1 MIRVVSWKH
10 KQGISNYGLGA
21 GYSLPPAACVED
33 SWRLGIAI
41 SCNGNHR
48 KMQRLCHI
56 VLPGIVDCGEHP
68 SRQRV
73 DIFVILKF
81 GKCTAHF
88 EPCSCSELYKERNFV
103 KKFLRAIM
111 AVCNFFHIFFT

>member
-81 GKCTAHF
+81 NCT
-88 EPCSCSELYKERNFV
+88 SGLWSLTRLITRV
-103 KKFLRAIM
+103 VVIAIESM
-111 AVCNFFHIFFT
+111 LDAQTTLKPL